1 MPGPK
6 DAETMLAK
14 AHEDLEALRAMCAIP
29 RISNEIFGFHAQQA
43 IEKSFKAWI
52 ASTGHEYPKVHNLI
66 ALLLLLEGYGYD
78 MQRFSSLVKYD
89 AFAVQFRYMQVQ
101 ELDAELDRDET
112 VREVAEV
119 VEHVENLMGGSG
131 APESER

>member
-14 AHEDLEALRAMCAIP
+14 AKEDLEALRAMCPIP
-29 RISNEIFGFHAQQA
+29 RISNEIFGFHGQQA
-43 IEKSFKAWI
+43 VEKSLKAWI

-66 ALLLLLEGYGYD
+66 TLLSLLEEYGCD
-78 MQRFSSLVKYD
+78 VQRFWSLVKYD

-101 ELDAELDRDET
+101 ELGAELDRDET
-112 VREVAEV
+112 VREVAQV
-119 VEHVENLMGGSG
+119 VEHVERLIGEAG
-131 APESER
+131 ASS